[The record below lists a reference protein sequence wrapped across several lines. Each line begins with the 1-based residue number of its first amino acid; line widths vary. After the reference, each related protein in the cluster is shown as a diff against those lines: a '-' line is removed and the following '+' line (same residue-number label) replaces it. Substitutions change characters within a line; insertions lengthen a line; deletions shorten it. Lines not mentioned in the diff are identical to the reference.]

1 MSARSVCIRSL
12 ALLAAFALSVSGC
25 ASSTIPPAP
34 SPPAA
39 TVVPSPAVQATTPT
53 PLIEGL
59 PEFFAQTV
67 AAGDDLAS
75 ARERII
81 VYSQAVDRRNL
92 YMGVSRLHE
101 HMRRCWMY
109 RDGTLVDCTG
119 DDIERA
125 FYVQEGKPPIPKLFF
140 AIATVND
147 DRVLVLLDI
156 QYSASFESTDG
167 FRYVLQSNQ
176 NRWRVVSRTRVY

>member
-1 MSARSVCIRSL
+1 M
-12 ALLAAFALSVSGC
+12 
-25 ASSTIPPAP
+25 
-34 SPPAA
+34 
-39 TVVPSPAVQATTPT
+39 
-53 PLIEGL
+53 
-59 PEFFAQTV
+59 
-67 AAGDDLAS
+67 AAGDEITS

-81 VYSQAVDRRNL
+81 VYSQVVDRRNL

-101 HMRRCWMY
+101 HRRRCWMY
-109 RDGTLVDCTG
+109 RDGTLGDCTE

-140 AIATVND
+140 AIAAVNG

-167 FRYVLQSNQ
+167 FRYVLQSDQ

>member
-1 MSARSVCIRSL
+1 MSVGSAFIRSL
-12 ALLAAFALSVSGC
+12 AMLAAFAITAAGC
-25 ASSTIPPAP
+25 ASSTILPTP

-39 TVVPSPAVQATTPT
+39 TLVPSPAVQATTPT

-67 AAGDDLAS
+67 AAGDEITS

-81 VYSQAVDRRNL
+81 VYSQVVDRRNL

-109 RDGTLVDCTG
+109 RDGTLIDCTG

-167 FRYVLQSNQ
+167 FRYVLQSDQ